1 MVKVITKITVVV
13 ALLFS
18 IIACEKSSTSSSTG
32 AIDALKQHVS
42 DLYANDEFSGSIL
55 IAQNEEVLLHEAV
68 GYFDRAENKPLDI
81 DAQFRVGSLNKVF
94 TSIGILMLVEE
105 GKVNLD
111 ETLNTY
117 LPHFKNK
124 SISESVTVHH
134 LLSHTGGTGDIFGPS
149 FDRNR
154 LSLKSHDDYVRL
166 FEEREATMPPGN
178 TFQYSNFGFI
188 LLGKIIEN
196 VSGQDYYEFL
206 EENLFNKLDM
216 NATGFEPEERVS
228 KDITKGYMRVEDKWV
243 DNKDTLPWQ
252 GTAAGGAYSTTG
264 DLFKFAVA
272 LKNEK
277 LISRQTLDL
286 ATSKQVAMGQA
297 AYGYGFGVFG
307 EGKSFFYGHNGGA
320 AGMSSWLSIY
330 PNSGYIIIVLSN
342 YDQPIADQ
350 VQRHFVEQANLD

>member
-1 MVKVITKITVVV
+1 MAKTITKITVIL
-13 ALLFS
+13 AMLFS
-18 IIACEKSSTSSSTG
+18 IIACEKATTPSTSNS
-32 AIDALKQHVS
+32 IDAIKQHVS
-42 DLYANDEFSGSIL
+42 DLYTNDEFSGSIL

-117 LPHFKNK
+117 LPSFKNK

-149 FDRNR
+149 FDQNR

-166 FEEREATMPPGN
+166 YEDREATMPPGN

-196 VSGQDYYEFL
+196 VSCQDYYEFL

-243 DNKDTLPWQ
+243 DNKDTLPWR
-252 GTAAGGAYSTTG
+252 GTAAGGAYSTTE

-272 LKNEK
+272 LQNET
-277 LISRQTLDL
+277 LISRETLDL
-286 ATSKQVAMGQA
+286 ATSKHTAMGDA
-297 AYGYGFGVFG
+297 GYGYGFGIFG
-307 EGKSFFYGHNGGA
+307 EGESFFYGHNGGA
-320 AGMSSWLSIY
+320 PGMSSWLSIY
-330 PNSGYIIIVLSN
+330 PNNGYIVIVLSN
-342 YDQPIADQ
+342 YDPPIADE
-350 VQRHFVEQANLD
+350 VQRFFVERANLD